1 MTVYQQAAQE
11 LQTVRDFLRFGE
23 SILRKHQVTCGHGY
37 AEPWDEVVAI
47 VLHVLSLPPDSDIRV
62 LDARLMTT
70 EKQEICHFLQQRAEN
85 YLPVAYLT
93 REAWFAGLL
102 FEVNQH
108 VLIPR
113 SPIAELI
120 EAQFHP
126 WLAATIEQPKILDL
140 GTGSGCIAISCA
152 VHLPNATVV
161 ATDISTEA
169 LAVAKQNIARHQV
182 TDRVHLVQS
191 DIWTA
196 LPQQTFDIILSNP
209 PYVAPT
215 EYAQLPKEFQHEP
228 KLGLYA
234 ADEGLTIV
242 MEILRHAYS
251 FLNDQGILI
260 VEVGSAEQALK
271 HRYPEL
277 PFYWLSFERGGE
289 GVFLLSKADLGR
301 INGWK

>member
-1 MTVYQQAAQE
+1 MTVYQQATQE

-23 SILRKHQVTCGHGY
+23 SMLRRHQVTCGHGY

-62 LDARLMTT
+62 LDARLMAC
-70 EKQEICHFLQQRAEN
+70 EKQEICRFLQQRIEN
-85 YLPVAYLT
+85 YLPVAYLIH
-93 REAWFAGLL
+93 EAWFAGLL
-102 FEVNQH
+102 FKVNQD

-120 EAQFHP
+120 EVQFKP
-126 WLAATIEQPKILDL
+126 WLAATVEQPKILDL

-152 VHLPNATVV
+152 VHLPNATVI
-161 ATDISTEA
+161 ATDISDAA
-169 LAVAKQNIARHQV
+169 LAVAKQNIAHHEV
-182 TDRVHLVQS
+182 DDRVQLVQS
-191 DIWTA
+191 DLWA
-196 LPQQTFDIILSNP
+196 GLSQQTFDIILSNP
-209 PYVAPT
+209 PYVAPN
-215 EYAQLPKEFQHEP
+215 EYVQLPKEFQHEP

-234 ADEGLTIV
+234 TDEGLAVV

-260 VEVGSAEQALK
+260 VEVGSAEYALK
-271 HRYPEL
+271 QRYPEL

-289 GVFLLSKADLGR
+289 GVFLLSKADLGL